1 VNERPADRGETTHPR
16 PRDIAAIWLRIIA
29 AALIVGVI
37 MALSGGF
44 GVGGASIVSR
54 LAYWLLMVA
63 MGSTVGVLIGVYV
76 MPRAWFARRPW
87 TVWAAIV
94 LVLWPPMTLI
104 VMTANALVEHTP
116 FSLAVIVK
124 IAPSTLATTAAMTAL
139 AFLVRRREPIETHAA
154 PRSAPP
160 AKFLGRLPAK
170 LAGADLWAVEAEDH
184 YLRLHTSLGQD
195 LILMRLGD
203 AIVELEGIE
212 GARTHRSWW
221 VARAAVKGVEREDG
235 RARLVLADGDEA
247 PVSRP
252 YVKTLRAAGWF

>member
-1 VNERPADRGETTHPR
+1 VGEARPHPHPDPH
-16 PRDIAAIWLRIIA
+16 PRDIAATWLRIIA

-44 GVGGASIVSR
+44 GVGGPTIVSR
-54 LAYWLLMVA
+54 LAYWLLLVA
-63 MGSTVGVLIGVYV
+63 MGSTMGVLIGVYL
-76 MPRAWFARRPW
+76 MPRAWFTRRPW
-87 TVWAAIV
+87 GVWLAIV
-94 LVLWPPMTLI
+94 IVLWPPVILM
-104 VMTANALVEHTP
+104 VMTANTLVEHAP
-116 FSLAVIVK
+116 FNLAMVARV
-124 IAPSTLATTAAMTAL
+124 APSSLATTAAMTAL

-154 PRSAPP
+154 PRNAAP
-160 AKFLGRLPAK
+160 AKFLARLPGK

-203 AIVELEGIE
+203 AIAELEGIE

-221 VARAAVKGVEREDG
+221 VARAAVKRVEREDG
-235 RARLVLADGDEA
+235 RAQLMLIDGAKA
-247 PVSRP
+247 PVSRA